1 MFRYDLRLAIRHL
14 WRRKLYTI
22 IILLSL
28 AIGFG
33 CTSLLITFLL
43 AETHTDRFHANAD
56 RSFQVFTDDPFGGN
70 GNIAYI
76 PNYFPEYVKGNFP
89 EVLSTVQVGTP
100 DAAWLET
107 EAGEFHD
114 IQILS
119 TDSTFFSIFSFPV
132 IAGSTE
138 KSLLSDRIILTEAKA
153 LALFGTR
160 DVVGNMVTFKTADTL
175 RTLQVSAVL
184 GRSPENSHLVFDALV
199 AHSVLRNKWY
209 GGASYV
215 LLNKASQGALLA
227 EKINNDPQR
236 PGLVGIGKAH
246 YALEPLSES
255 YFNAANKMTYMRM
268 RNPLFIKIGIVAC
281 ALVIFMASFNFIS
294 LFLLSLQGR
303 KKEAG
308 VKKMLGIS
316 WWNLLRSSFLEVA
329 VYVVVAFG
337 MAIALMSFLL
347 PPFNALVESSLAFEY
362 LSRVKVILWIGGI
375 VLVLGMIV
383 VLFSVV
389 QQRQVKPI
397 SLMRNAG
404 SSRVSFSKTLFT
416 IQFMVS
422 ITLAICAVAIIQQMS
437 FLENEPLG
445 FNRNIIRL
453 QSPARP
459 LDARLAALK
468 QDLLQING
476 VQHASVVSGNP
487 VSGNWMARYDL
498 EDGKFYTPF
507 LFAGD
512 EDMFA
517 TLNLTLLEGELPSAT
532 RLGKVVNEK
541 LVKEFSLQHPVGEKV
556 PGTEDRIIGVV
567 MDFTCTSFKDEIQPA
582 ILSYSVDNSRLI
594 VDYSGHSVGTL
605 LPDIKRAWTKHFPD
619 HVFNYTVVQEDLMKK
634 YKDETFFYKTVVAFA
649 ITSLVISCFGL
660 FALSWAVAQSRTREM
675 GVRKVLG
682 ATGGDVMSLLTM
694 SFLRHILIAFAIA
707 APVGY
712 YLMREWLNHFARR
725 IPLGASIFIIAG
737 ASVIMM
743 AFFTMSIQTVKAA
756 RTNPVD
762 ELKND

>member
-1 MFRYDLRLAIRHL
+1 MFLHDLRLAIRHL
-14 WRRKLYTI
+14 WGRKLYTV

-33 CTSLLITFLL
+33 CTSLLITFLI
-43 AETHTDRFHANAD
+43 AETRTDQFHANAN
-56 RSFQVFTDDPFGGN
+56 RSFQVFTDDPFGGK

-76 PNYFPEYVKGNFP
+76 PNNFPEYVRGNFP
-89 EVLSTVQVGTP
+89 EILSSVQIGTL

-132 IAGSTE
+132 VSGSTKE
-138 KSLLSDRIILTEAKA
+138 SLMSDRIVLTEAKA
-153 LALFGTR
+153 LTLFGTR
-160 DVVGNMVTFKTADTL
+160 DVVGKIITFKTPDTL

-184 GRSPENSHLVFDALV
+184 GKFPENTHLVFDALV

-215 LLNKASQGALLA
+215 LLNNSSQGPLL
-227 EKINNDPQR
+227 EKKINNDPQR

-246 YALEPLSES
+246 YTLEPLSKS

-268 RNPLFIKIGIVAC
+268 RNPLFIKIGIMAC
-281 ALVIFMASFNFIS
+281 ALVIFMASFNFIN
-294 LFLLSLQGR
+294 LFSLSLQGR

-329 VYVVVAFG
+329 IYIILAFS
-337 MAIALMSFLL
+337 MAIALMSFFL
-347 PPFNALVESSLAFEY
+347 PLFNAVVESSLAFEY
-362 LSRVKVILWIGGI
+362 LSRVKVMIWIGG
-375 VLVLGMIV
+375 VVFVLGVIV
-383 VLFSVV
+383 VLFSVA

-404 SSRVSFSKTLFT
+404 PSKVSFSKTLFT
-416 IQFMVS
+416 IQFIVS
-422 ITLAICAVAIIQQMS
+422 ITLVICAIATIGQMD

-453 QSPARP
+453 QSPARS
-459 LDARLAALK
+459 LDAQLITLK

-476 VQHASVVSGNP
+476 VQHASIVSGNP
-487 VSGNWMARYDL
+487 VSGNWVARYDL
-498 EDGKFYTPF
+498 EDGTFYTPN

-517 TLNLTLLEGELPSAT
+517 TLDLTLLEGEFPSAT
-532 RLGKVVNEK
+532 RSGKVVNEK
-541 LVKEFSLQHPVGEKV
+541 LVKEFNLQHPVGEKV
-556 PGTEDRIIGVV
+556 PGTDDRIIGIVK
-567 MDFTCTSFKDEIQPA
+567 DFTATSFKDEIQPA
-582 ILSYSVDNSRLI
+582 ILSYSVNNSRLLI
-594 VDYSGHSVGTL
+594 DYSGKSVGAL
-605 LPDIKRAWTKHFPD
+605 LPQIKRVWAKHFPG
-619 HVFNYTVVQEDLMKK
+619 HIFNYTVIQEELMKK
-634 YKDETFFYKTVVAFA
+634 YKEETFFYKTVVAFA

-660 FALSWAVAQSRTREM
+660 FALSWAMAQSRTREM
-675 GVRKVLG
+675 GIRKVLG
-682 ATGGDVMSLLTM
+682 ATGHDIMNLLTM

-707 APVGY
+707 APAGY
-712 YLMREWLNHFARR
+712 YLMNEWLNHFAKR
-725 IPLGASIFIIAG
+725 IPLGASIFIVAG
-737 ASVIMM
+737 ASVIMI
-743 AFFTMSIQTVKAA
+743 AFFTMSVQTVKAA